1 MKKKDLSTPILIII
15 LIVGLSLL
23 LYPSIS
29 NYWNSFHQSRAITS
43 YSEEVAS
50 LNDEEYDQIL
60 QLAQQYN
67 EELANRDNQYALTER
82 QREQYWS
89 LLNLSGTGVMGYVEI
104 PAIECE
110 LPIYHGTNESVLQ
123 VAIGH
128 LDWTSLP
135 VGGETS
141 HCVISGHRG
150 LPSAK
155 LFTDLDKLVE
165 GDIFNLHILDE
176 VFTYEVDKITIVEPD
191 ETEELQIET
200 GRDLCTMMTCTPYG
214 INSHRLFVTGHRT
227 DNVFQADNIRVTADA
242 VPIEPLIIA
251 PMLALPILIILII
264 ILLIPRRKDRNSNQ
278 EI

>member
-1 MKKKDLSTPILIII
+1 MKKKDYTTPILIVV
-15 LIVGLSLL
+15 LVVGLSLL

-227 DNVFQADNIRVTADA
+227 DNVFQTDNIRVTADA
-242 VPIEPLIIA
+242 VQIEPLIIA

-264 ILLIPRRKDRNSNQ
+264 ILLIPRRKDRESNQ